1 MYPPAGGSRG
11 VVPIAYMA
19 CRAHTRERFTG
30 GRSPWLAGAGHPPAT
45 GRRVRPYQLQ
55 AAIAYEHDR
64 SASYAETDWDEILR
78 LYDLLLTVAPSD
90 PAALGRA
97 VVVAE
102 RDGAE
107 AGLTALS
114 NLPADPRREAVRS
127 ELLAW
132 AGRPAEAA
140 AAVSVALA
148 GDAPEAQKRYWRQRL
163 ATWQATSGSAGDRFV
178 Q

>member
-1 MYPPAGGSRG
+1 MIEEGLGLLQASLRRTQG
-11 VVPIAYMA
+11 MA
-19 CRAHTRERFTG
+19 D
-30 GRSPWLAGAGHPPAT
+30 
-45 GRRVRPYQLQ
+45 PYQLQ

-64 SASYAETDWDEILR
+64 SATYAGTDWDEILR

-127 ELLAW
+127 ELLAR

-140 AAVSVALA
+140 TAVSVALA
-148 GDAPEAQKRYWRQRL
+148 EEAPEAQKRYWRLRL
-163 ATWQATSGSAGDRFV
+163 AT
-178 Q
+178 